1 MTNDSFSFSGD
12 HVQIGKSSWKVEF
25 PIRDAVVLGDKVILL
40 YDPDSPEAIRF
51 RQFKNLVAY
60 NVHGEKLWTAEHPT
74 NETAAVYVNLMSS
87 NPLRVWNFGCFV
99 CEIDP
104 ANGKLIKA
112 EFTK

>member
-1 MTNDSFSFSGD
+1 MNNNSFSFSGD
-12 HVQIGKSSWKVEF
+12 QVQIGKNSWKVEF

-99 CEIDP
+99 CDIDP
-104 ANGKLIKA
+104 SNGKLIKA